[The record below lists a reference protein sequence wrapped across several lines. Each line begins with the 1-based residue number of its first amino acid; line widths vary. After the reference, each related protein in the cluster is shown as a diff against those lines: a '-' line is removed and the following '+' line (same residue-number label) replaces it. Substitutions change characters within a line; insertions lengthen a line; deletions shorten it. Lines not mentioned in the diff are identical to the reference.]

1 MTVHPQGVNRAPERG
16 GASGSLVWPLKMGA
30 KLILSRL
37 PVSRT
42 VWSRL
47 GIFRGG
53 AMDDPRYAI
62 SIVDAHLQH
71 GGVLA
76 SGPSFTLLELGPGES
91 IATGIIAAT
100 RGIRSSYLVADQ
112 DSVFRPLKTYRPLLD
127 ALAAEGRDVSAFRSA
142 LDFDDLCRRAGVAY
156 LTGGLAA
163 LRSIPSASVDF
174 LFSNAVLEHVRRTDF
189 VPTLLEMRRILRPGA
204 VASHAVDLQDHLG
217 EALNNLRFSASMWET
232 DWMARSGFYT
242 NRIRYAEM
250 LELFREAGFEPRIV
264 EEHRWER
271 LPTPRARMA
280 PAFRNLDEQDLTVS
294 SFWVIL
300 R

>member
-1 MTVHPQGVNRAPERG
+1 MAANRPVVSQALERG
-16 GASGSLVWPLKMGA
+16 GVTGNFVWPFKMGA

-53 AMDDPRYAI
+53 DMDDPRYAI

-71 GGVLA
+71 AGMLTQA
-76 SGPSFTLLELGPGES
+76 QSFTLLELGPGES

-100 RGIRSSYLVADQ
+100 RGIRASYLVADQ
-112 DSVFRPLKTYRPLLD
+112 DSVFRPLRTYRPLLD
-127 ALAAEGRDVSAFRSA
+127 ALEAEGRDVDTLRSA
-142 LDFDDLCRRAGVAY
+142 VDFEDLCRRAGVTY

-163 LRSIPSASVDF
+163 LKSIPSASVDF
-174 LFSNAVLEHVRRTDF
+174 LFSNAVLEHVRRRDF
-189 VPTLLEMRRILRPGA
+189 AATLLEMRRILGPGA
-204 VASHAVDLQDHLG
+204 VASHAVDLQDHLAEG
-217 EALNNLRFSASMWET
+217 LNNLRFSASMWET
-232 DWMARSGFYT
+232 DWMAGSGFYT

-250 LELFREAGFEPRIV
+250 LELFRSAGFLAQVI
-264 EEHRWER
+264 EEHRWEK

-280 PAFRNLDEQDLTVS
+280 PAFRGLAEADLSVS

-300 R
+300 H